1 VLDKFHS
8 ITEDRLG
15 PGSRQRIIDA
25 AMSLEKSASC
35 ADLMA
40 AVASASKA

>member
-15 PGSRQRIIDA
+15 AGSRQRIIDA
-25 AMSLEKSASC
+25 AMAIEKSTSC
-35 ADLMA
+35 AELMA